1 MNIALIFALLVA
13 IVAVVFAF
21 QNPETMSVKFLGF
34 ESADASKALILLVT
48 FAVGVVTGI
57 LTTLPGRLRAVA
69 AARAARK
76 EVEAERSKALSSLN
90 TSTATTST
98 TAASE
103 PDPYT
108 ARFGSPPH
116 KA

>member
-21 QNPETMSVKFLGF
+21 QNPDPMSVKFLGF
-34 ESADASKALILLVT
+34 ESRDASAALILLLT
-48 FAVGVVTGI
+48 YAFGVLTGI
-57 LTTLPGRLRAVA
+57 LTTLPGRLRAQA
-69 AARAARK
+69 AAKAARR

-90 TSTATTST
+90 TSTTTGTTTT
-98 TAASE
+98 TA

-108 ARFGSPPH
+108 ARFGDP
-116 KA
+116 ANRG